1 MNTITSPEQQPIE
14 SGPYANA
21 GLAIMTTLSNYGID
35 TVFGIPGTHN
45 LEFYRHLAPLGIH
58 PVTSRHEQGAGY
70 AADGWAQQTGLPG
83 VVITTSGPGLLNA
96 LSAAGTAYCESRP
109 LLLLSPGPALGDEFA
124 DRGALHET
132 KDSTAAAGAIVEWSL
147 RATSAEEAVEA
158 IHRAFALFRGTR
170 PRPVH
175 LEVPLDVLEVPA
187 ALSSRLLAAR
197 PAPDPSLA
205 NDDAVATAARLLAG
219 AARPVILAGGG
230 SLPGR
235 GALRAV
241 AEALPAPVVTTLNG
255 KGALPE
261 SHPLSLGSD
270 IRLPAAQA
278 LCNDADVLL
287 VVGSKVGE
295 AELWG
300 GEVAPRGTVIR
311 VDILE
316 RQMDTNL
323 SADVRLVGHSAAVLP
338 QLFEA
343 VRSALSE
350 AATAALTDPDPRGS
364 GLTTRLSALRA
375 ELKDAGRA
383 MAPDLAALACEIQAA
398 VPADTIIAGDSSQIT
413 YFGTSTFIPQ
423 DEPHSFLY
431 TPAYAT
437 LGYGLPAAIGAK
449 VAAPERPVVAVV
461 GDGALMFAVQEFA
474 TAVEQGLDL
483 VVVCVDNGGYAEI
496 KQNEADR
503 GIAPVGVDLRQPDWA
518 ALATAFGGHGVS
530 VSAPAEVRPAVEQ
543 ALAAGGVRLVHV
555 PLGVFSGVRRAEEPS
570 EDAQG

>member
-1 MNTITSPEQQPIE
+1 MDTITTQEQQPLQT
-14 SGPYANA
+14 GTHANA
-21 GLAIMTTLSNYGID
+21 GLAIMTTLKNYGVD
-35 TVFGIPGTHN
+35 TIFGIPGTHN

-158 IHRAFALFRGTR
+158 IHRAFELFRGTR

-175 LEVPLDVLEVPA
+175 VEVPLDVLEGPA
-187 ALSSRLLAAR
+187 ALSAQALAAR
-197 PAPDPSLA
+197 PAPAPALA
-205 NDDAVATAARLLAG
+205 DDDGVATAARLLAG
-219 AARPVILAGGG
+219 AVRPVILAGGG

-235 GALRAV
+235 GALRAL
-241 AEALPAPVVTTLNG
+241 AESLPAPVVTTLNG

-270 IRLPAAQA
+270 IRLPAAQE

-323 SADVRLVGHSAAVLP
+323 SADVRLVGHSAGVLP
-338 QLFEA
+338 QLLSA
-343 VRSALSE
+343 VQAAQAVQAARPAGTQENAPESGVLSE
-350 AATAALTDPDPRGS
+350 
-364 GLTTRLSALRA
+364 RLSALRA
-375 ELKDAGRA
+375 GLKEAGRA
-383 MAPDLAALACEIQAA
+383 MAPELAALACEIQAA
-398 VPADTIIAGDSSQIT
+398 VPADAIIAGDSSQIT

-461 GDGALMFAVQEFA
+461 GDGALMFAVQELA

-503 GIAPVGVDLRQPDWA
+503 GIPPVGVVLHQPDWA

-530 VSAPAEVRPAVEQ
+530 VSAPGEVRAAVEQ
-543 ALAAGGVRLVHV
+543 ALASGGVQLVHV
-555 PLGVFSGVRRAEEPS
+555 PLEIFGGTSA
-570 EDAQG
+570 

>member
-1 MNTITSPEQQPIE
+1 MNTITSPEQQPVE
-14 SGPYANA
+14 TGAHANA
-21 GLAIMTTLSNYGID
+21 GLAIMTTLSNYGVD
-35 TVFGIPGTHN
+35 TIFGIPGTHN

-158 IHRAFALFRGTR
+158 IHRAFQLFRGTR

-175 LEVPLDVLEVPA
+175 LEVPLDVLEGPA
-187 ALSSRLLAAR
+187 ALNGRLLAAR
-197 PAPDPSLA
+197 PAPAPTPAD
-205 NDDAVATAARLLAG
+205 DDAVATAARLLA
-219 AARPVILAGGG
+219 AAVRPVILAGGG

-235 GALRAV
+235 GALRAL
-241 AEALPAPVVTTLNG
+241 AETLPAPVVTTLNG

-270 IRLPAAQA
+270 IRLPAAQE
-278 LCNDADVLL
+278 LCNEADVLL

-323 SADVRLVGHSAAVLP
+323 RADVRLVGHSAAVLP
-338 QLFEA
+338 QLLAA
-343 VRSALSE
+343 VR
-350 AATAALTDPDPRGS
+350 TAPSDTEVAGGESRGT
-364 GLTTRLSALRA
+364 GLNDRLSGLRA
-375 ELKDAGRA
+375 ELKEAGRA

-398 VPADTIIAGDSSQIT
+398 VPEDTIIAGDSSQIT

-461 GDGALMFAVQEFA
+461 GDGALMFAVQELA

-503 GIAPVGVDLRQPDWA
+503 GIAPVGVELRQPDWA

-530 VSAPAEVRPAVEQ
+530 VSAPGEVRAAVEQ
-543 ALAAGGVRLVHV
+543 ALAAGGVQLVHV
-555 PLGVFSGVRRAEEPS
+555 PLDIFRAAS
-570 EDAQG
+570 A